1 MSPLWIKKIIIDL
14 WASKWFKGK
23 KLWWHWRGE
32 GLYNCVHLFSF
43 SSVTG
48 WCQYEI
54 LNLKMR
60 LNFLHVSR
68 PAGTTWCTSQSVSWK
83 LQYVPL
89 SIYTVKVLLAFHSVL
104 LLRNAGS
111 CLGTLKSVVWSMIAL
126 FDRWLH
132 SRTGENF
139 VTVAK
144 WRMRMMLWIKH
155 INCHWISHMQQGSKE
170 LA

>member
-1 MSPLWIKKIIIDL
+1 MKLLIEFEKIGGRKMLQTSSIIVVNLALPCQISVKYVAPVDQKKIKIDL
-14 WASKWFKGK
+14 WVSKWIKGK

-68 PAGTTWCTSQSVSWK
+68 PAGTTWCTSESVSWR
-83 LQYVPL
+83 
-89 SIYTVKVLLAFHSVL
+89 ASVCRYQFIPWKFFL
-104 LLRNAGS
+104 PFIVYCSYETR
-111 CLGTLKSVVWSMIAL
+111 VHVWA
-126 FDRWLH
+126 H
-132 SRTGENF
+132 
-139 VTVAK
+139 
-144 WRMRMMLWIKH
+144 
-155 INCHWISHMQQGSKE
+155 
-170 LA
+170 